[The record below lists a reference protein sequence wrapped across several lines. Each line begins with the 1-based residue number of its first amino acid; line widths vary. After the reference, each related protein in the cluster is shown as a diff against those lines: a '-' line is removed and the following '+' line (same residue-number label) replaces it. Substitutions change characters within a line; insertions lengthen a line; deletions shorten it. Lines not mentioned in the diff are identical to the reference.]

1 MKLLGMR
8 TCAIV
13 AGVLAVAAGLS
24 SCTSDNYDLPSLEGT
39 LTPTPSANLEA
50 IAKTYHDCMMDA
62 GIPVQYQL
70 NGSGQL
76 SVVHF
81 SMETAD
87 MVIWRATEYG
97 DSGSMHSSDLDPVA
111 AQEAVNDVFSK
122 PDTGPVLMIDGVDY
136 SDEYAQCLAQSGYNE
151 QTAQGSVMQNPVL
164 VQQQLA
170 ANNKWAQCAR
180 ENGWPE
186 VKDSI
191 VSEDDVML
199 PVVYLPSGITDDQ
212 LRQLIDACPNFD
224 PDQQE
229 KLKQWYQD
237 NPTPTGYPDYFITE
251 PNFSVED
258 QSDTVRRDQLY
269 AILNEKMN
277 EYNEQHGG

>member
-1 MKLLGMR
+1 LVI
-8 TCAIV
+8 A
-13 AGVLAVAAGLS
+13 AGVFAVAAGLS
-24 SCTSDNYDLPSLEGT
+24 GCTSDSHDLPSLEGT

-50 IAKTYHDCMMDA
+50 IAKTYYDCMTDA
-62 GIPVQYQL
+62 GISVEYQL

-76 SVVHF
+76 SEVHF
-81 SMETAD
+81 TKYGFVLWRESDDFEMSASTAD
-87 MVIWRATEYG
+87 Q
-97 DSGSMHSSDLDPVA
+97 DPA
-111 AQEAVNDVFSK
+111 AVQKAENDFFSK
-122 PDTGPVLMIDGVDY
+122 PYTGPALMIDGVDY
-136 SDEYAQCLAQSGYNE
+136 SEEYAKCLAQSGYDE
-151 QTAQGSVMQNPVL
+151 QRAQGSVIQNPVL

-180 ENGWPE
+180 ENGWPD
-186 VKDSI
+186 VKDS
-191 VSEDDVML
+191 VVPEDDMMM

-229 KLKQWYQD
+229 KMQQWYQD
-237 NPTPTGYPDYFITE
+237 NPTPTGYPDDYISE